1 VISAVCFDV
10 DFTLI
15 YPGPTFRSSGY
26 RRFGERHGLDLDES
40 RFDAAV
46 AGAAPILDA
55 AQGDIYDAAIFH
67 RYTASIIRAMG
78 GLGPGVEPCAVE
90 IYEEWASNHHFE
102 MYEDVPDVLQA
113 IAAQGL
119 RIGLISNSHRCL
131 ASFQSHFELQGLVSA
146 AVSSSQHGYL
156 KPHPSIFLAALQL
169 LGVPAGEALMV
180 GDSVGQDIEGARRAG
195 MRAVLVRRG
204 AADEP
209 FGGVVASD
217 VPVINSLRELV
228 PLLRQLPTPQ
238 LPTPKDVR

>member
-1 VISAVCFDV
+1 MTAAVCFDV

-15 YPGPTFRSSGY
+15 YPGPTFRGEGY
-26 RRFGERHGLDLDES
+26 QRFGDRHGLRLDVS

-46 AGAAPILDA
+46 GAAAPILDA

-67 RYTASIIRAMG
+67 RYTAAIIEAMG
-78 GLGPGVEPCAVE
+78 GEGPGVAPCAVE
-90 IYEEWASNHHFE
+90 IYEEWAANRHFH
-102 MYEDVPDVLQA
+102 MYEDVPDVLTA
-113 IAAQGL
+113 IARRGL

-131 ASFQSHFELQGLVSA
+131 ASFQSHFELEGLISA

-156 KPHPSIFLAALQL
+156 KPHPSIFEAALRL
-169 LGVPAGEALMV
+169 LGVPAGDAVMV

-209 FGGVVASD
+209 FGGHVHRD
-217 VPVINSLRELV
+217 VPVIRSLREL
-228 PLLRQLPTPQ
+228 PRLLYGEQT
-238 LPTPKDVR
+238 

>member
-1 VISAVCFDV
+1 MISAVCFDV

-15 YPGPTFRSSGY
+15 YPGPTFRSAGY

-40 RFDAAV
+40 QFDAAV

-90 IYEEWASNHHFE
+90 IYEEWAGNHHFE
-102 MYEDVPDVLQA
+102 MYEDVPEVLQA
-113 IAAQGL
+113 IAGSGL

-131 ASFQSHFELQGLVSA
+131 ASFQSHFELQGMISA

-156 KPHPSIFLAALQL
+156 KPHPSIFQACLQL
-169 LGVPAGEALMV
+169 LGVPAAAAVMV
-180 GDSVGQDIEGARRAG
+180 GDSVGQDIAGARAAG

-209 FGGVVASD
+209 FGGTVGED
-217 VPVINSLRELV
+217 VPVINSLRDLIPV
-228 PLLRQLPTPQ
+228 VTRMSRQG
-238 LPTPKDVR
+238 